1 MGALTT
7 TRKSTGYQ
15 LQFLSPHFFSGKL
28 QRNID
33 KEILRIKLV
42 LFRVPGGAQLIT
54 VGIDVCTCR
63 GIGFTRVILI
73 EVNVF
78 CYRYGEHLSLGK
90 TLRKCLSYF
99 AIALPM
105 HAFTAALLRKT
116 GIVHSEV

>member
-42 LFRVPGGAQLIT
+42 LYLGTRWGA
-54 VGIDVCTCR
+54 
-63 GIGFTRVILI
+63 
-73 EVNVF
+73 
-78 CYRYGEHLSLGK
+78 LSK
-90 TLRKCLSYF
+90 IK
-99 AIALPM
+99 
-105 HAFTAALLRKT
+105 
-116 GIVHSEV
+116 